1 MSFKIPNLNATPI
14 ILPDATSAS
23 DGIMLAADKA
33 KLDLLSPLVGVQST
47 PGTLQ
52 TVYIR
57 STGNDTTGDGTLA
70 RPYLTQ
76 ARALQDCYSNPA
88 GRSFRVDMTDY
99 GTYTPTALLNLPV
112 IVGGQTNYMPDAEL
126 QVFGTYRNAD
136 IEFYAEPTVI
146 ATFVSGQYTV
156 AQYGGSANKAAH
168 TEITITSSPGWT
180 VNEHV
185 GKLVVKPG
193 GSGCARVISNTAN
206 TLVVTF
212 VYSSSTTATI
222 KLCTESCSIDMTT
235 SLRWLASGFRGRGVN
250 YSITVA
256 GINFVNGFYADNGFT
271 CYGEFRFIACKG
283 VAVAGH
289 NGEYLEL
296 TGCTLRLV
304 FAASCDRV
312 NVWNCTYADLSI
324 FSNNG
329 RSFGVSA
336 CYGTGGDS
344 IGEGAYHGQSDTA
357 GIPRYVSVFYTT
369 HRDTGRGGVRL
380 VGQGNT
386 LVVGYCHFE
395 ACSYG
400 GVVLQWNAR
409 GFING
414 PISGPTGTGTPS
426 SAGVIAYDDSEVLV
440 AQTADSGEV
449 LDSTNI
455 TVTGANGDLV
465 LGDDPV
471 GMPWTTFFTKKNAS
485 DILRAGARATQVGT
499 KQRLTL
505 MKPTTAVKT
514 AAYVAVD
521 YEIVRCNPTA
531 GTFAVTFPAAA
542 SSSRVTIVN
551 QSANAT
557 AITLTPG
564 AGDTIGG
571 AASASIAV
579 ARGSR
584 TYESD
589 GVSDWMLTASA

>member
-1 MSFKIPNLNATPI
+1 
-14 ILPDATSAS
+14 
-23 DGIMLAADKA
+23 MLAADKA
-33 KLDLLSPLVGVQST
+33 KLDLLSPLVGVQSA

-70 RPYLTQ
+70 LPYLTQ
-76 ARALQDCYSNPA
+76 ERALQDCYGNPA
-88 GRSFRVDMTDY
+88 GRSFRVDMTGY
-99 GTYTPTALLNLPV
+99 GTYTPAASLKLPV
-112 IVGGQTNYMPDAEL
+112 IVGGQTTYLPSTSGVEL
-126 QVFGTYRNAD
+126 QAFGTYRNAD

-146 ATFVSGQYTV
+146 ATFVSGEYTV

-168 TEITITSSPGWT
+168 TEITITASPGWT

-212 VYSSSTTATI
+212 VYSASTTATI

-235 SLRWLASGFRGRGVN
+235 SLWWLASGHRGRGAN

-256 GINFVNGFYADNGFT
+256 GIDFVNGFYADLGFA
-271 CYGEFRFIACKG
+271 CYGEFRFIGCKG
-283 VAVAGH
+283 VAIGGH
-289 NGEYLEL
+289 NGDYLEL
-296 TGCTLRLV
+296 YGCTLRV
-304 FAASCDRV
+304 TFAAGCKRAYVFNS
-312 NVWNCTYADLSI
+312 TYVDLSL
-324 FSNNG
+324 FANDG
-329 RSFGVSA
+329 GTLGVSA

-344 IGEGAYHGQSDTA
+344 IGEGGYHGQGFGA
-357 GIPRYVSVFYTT
+357 GVSRYVAVFYTT

-400 GVVLQWNAR
+400 GIVLQWNAR

-426 SAGVIAYDDSEVLV
+426 SAGVIAYDDSEVLI

-449 LDSTNI
+449 LDATNI

-505 MKPTTAVKT
+505 MKPTTAVKI

-521 YEIVRCNPTA
+521 YEIVRCDPTA

-551 QSANAT
+551 QSASTNI
-557 AITLTPG
+557 ITFTPG
-564 AGDTIGG
+564 GGDTIGG
-571 AASASIAV
+571 AGSASMNT

-589 GVSDWMLTASA
+589 GVSDWMLVASA